1 MPAHNPVQRLARLFL
16 LPLSWLSDRLGRWFY
31 IGLAVAVAAAAAFAI
46 AGGSTAGM
54 KNKAYDL
61 IMKTR
66 FQQPAADRDIVIV
79 DIDEGS
85 LAAMAP
91 EYGRWPWPRSITA
104 GLVEGIAAQNP
115 RAIVLDIMFSDPDV
129 FNADGDRY
137 LREVVART
145 PNTFFPMIRLGEE
158 NDRLSE
164 LKVSRLPGVSR
175 LDDSASKTATIAAI
189 LPFFYDVL
197 TDHRLGTNN
206 IYTDADGIVR
216 DYEVYA
222 DEYGW
227 RVGSLPA
234 NVVAALGTPL
244 PDSEDVLLNWRGKPP
259 SYRHV
264 PFHEIYFDL
273 LKQKRT
279 RPPDEFTGKI
289 VIIGSTAPSLF
300 DLKTTPVAK
309 VHPGVEI
316 LATAID
322 NLKRGD
328 FLTELPP
335 WVYILVTLVAVT
347 LLTAA
352 FVYNIDQ
359 RVVNLTFTLLQSG
372 FLAVSYLTLNFST
385 VFVDLTAPFAFS
397 LAYFTVARFNY
408 MFAGFRRSGQP
419 FFSTLLDDGNRCRAV
434 LAQCHLHVKHRRA
447 RLALGASIKKQ
458 IGVSRFGLVTPPFFK
473 GMPLLHAFF
482 RDTLVFYWLA
492 PEEQSAAVLRDVVSV
507 MERAMPAI
515 RKAARRHAA
524 TDGPVVTWLLHGFG
538 FTVDAEGA
546 WRLRGEEAMAQ
557 LFAMAGKVEAG
568 KGGEVA
574 RVDATEEFIDACRGA
589 EGLNVSSELERAGLK
604 CGM

>member
-31 IGLAVAVAAAAAFAI
+31 VGLAVVIGAVAAFAI

-66 FQQPAADRDIVIV
+66 FHQPAPDRNIVIV
-79 DIDEGS
+79 DIDESS

-91 EYGRWPWPRSITA
+91 EYGRWPWPRSIM
-104 GLVEGIAAQNP
+104 GDLVAGIAAQKP
-115 RAIVLDIMFSDPDV
+115 RAIVLDIMFSDPDL
-129 FNADGDRY
+129 FNPDGDRY
-137 LREVVART
+137 FRQVIAHA
-145 PNTFFPMIRLGEE
+145 PNTFSPMIRLGRQ
-158 NDRLSE
+158 NDHLSE
-164 LKVSRLPGVSR
+164 LKVSRLPGVSK
-175 LDDSASKTATIAAI
+175 LDDTASNTATIAVV

-206 IYTDADGIVR
+206 IYTEADGIVR
-216 DYEVYA
+216 NYDVYA

-234 NVVAALGTPL
+234 NVVLSLGTPL
-244 PDSEDVLLNWRGKPP
+244 PDREDILLNWRGKPP

-273 LKQKRT
+273 LKRKRT

-322 NLKRGD
+322 NMKRGD
-328 FLTELPP
+328 YLTELPP
-335 WVYILVTLVAVT
+335 WIYILVTLVAIV

-359 RVVNLTFTLLQSG
+359 RVVNLTFTFLQSG

-419 FFSTLLDDGNRCRAV
+419 FFSSLLDEGNRCRAV
-434 LAQCHLHVKHRRA
+434 LAQCHIHIRNRRA

-492 PEEQSAAVLRDVVSV
+492 PEERSSEVLQDVIAV
-507 MERAMPAI
+507 MERAAPAI

-524 TDGPVVTWLLHGFG
+524 TDGPVVTWLLHGFA
-538 FTVDAEGA
+538 FTVDAEGT
-546 WRLRGEEAMAQ
+546 WRLKGEEAMAR
-557 LFAMAGKVEAG
+557 LFALAGKVGVG
-568 KGGEVA
+568 KGGGVI
-574 RVDATEEFIDACRGA
+574 RVLASEEFMDACRGA
-589 EGLNVSSELERAGLK
+589 PEMNIPELLQKAGLNYGK
-604 CGM
+604 

>member
-1 MPAHNPVQRLARLFL
+1 MPAHSPVRRLARFIL

-31 IGLAVAVAAAAAFAI
+31 VGLAIAIGAAAAFAI

-66 FQQPAADRDIVIV
+66 FQQPAADRSVVIV
-79 DIDEGS
+79 DIDESS

-91 EYGRWPWPRSITA
+91 QYGRWPWPRSVTA
-104 GLVEGIAAQNP
+104 GLVDGIAAQKP

-129 FNADGDRY
+129 FNPDGDRY
-137 LREVVART
+137 LRQVMRNT
-145 PNTFFPMIRLGEE
+145 TNTFSPMIRLGKE
-158 NDRLSE
+158 NDHLSE
-164 LKVSRLPGVSR
+164 LKVSRLPGVTP
-175 LDDSASKTATIAAI
+175 LGNTASATATIAVV

-216 DYEVYA
+216 NYDVYA

-234 NVVAALGTPL
+234 NVAQALGAPL
-244 PDSEDVLLNWRGKPP
+244 PARHDILLNWRGKPP

-273 LKQKRT
+273 LKRKRT
-279 RPPDEFTGKI
+279 RPQDEFTGKI

-322 NLKRGD
+322 NLKAGD
-328 FLTELPP
+328 SLTELPP
-335 WVYILVTLVAVT
+335 WVYILVTLVAIG
-347 LLTAA
+347 LLTTA

-359 RVVNLTFTLLQSG
+359 RVVNLTFTFLQSG

-397 LAYFTVARFNY
+397 LAYFTIARFNY
-408 MFAGFRRSGQP
+408 MFAGFHRSGQP
-419 FFSTLLDDGNRCRAV
+419 FFSTLLDEGNRCRAV
-434 LAQCHLHVKHRRA
+434 LAQCHIHIRNRRA

-458 IGVSRFGLVTPPFFK
+458 IGISRFGLVTPPFFK

-482 RDTLVFYWLA
+482 RDTVVLYWLV
-492 PEEQSAAVLRDVVSV
+492 PEEHSSDVLQDAVSV
-507 MERAMPAI
+507 LERAIPAI
-515 RKAARRHAA
+515 RKAARRHAT
-524 TDGPVVTWLLHGFG
+524 TDGPLVTWLLHGFA
-538 FTVDAEGA
+538 FTVDAEGI
-546 WRLRGEEAMAQ
+546 WRLKGEEAMAK

-568 KGGEVA
+568 GSKGVIHI
-574 RVDATEEFIDACRGA
+574 ATTDEFREACRGA
-589 EGLNVSSELERAGLK
+589 EGLKVSSELESAGLK
-604 CGM
+604 C

>member
-16 LPLSWLSDRLGRWFY
+16 LPLSWLSDWLGRWFY
-31 IGLAVAVAAAAAFAI
+31 VGLAVVIGAVAAFAI

-66 FQQPAADRDIVIV
+66 FRQPAADRSIVIV
-79 DIDEGS
+79 DIDES
-85 LAAMAP
+85 ALAAMAP
-91 EYGRWPWPRSITA
+91 EYGRWPWPRSVM
-104 GLVEGIAAQNP
+104 GELVAGIAAQKP

-129 FNADGDRY
+129 FNPDGDRY
-137 LREVVART
+137 FRQVIRHT
-145 PNTFFPMIRLGEE
+145 PNTFSPMIRLGRE
-158 NDRLSE
+158 NDHLSE
-164 LKVSRLPGVSR
+164 LKVSQLPGVTP
-175 LDDSASKTATIAAI
+175 LGDTASGTATIAVV

-206 IYTDADGIVR
+206 IYTDTDGIVR
-216 DYEVYA
+216 NYDIYA

-244 PDSEDVLLNWRGKPP
+244 PARKDILLNWRGKPP
-259 SYRHV
+259 SYAHI

-273 LKQKRT
+273 LKRKRT
-279 RPPDEFTGKI
+279 RPLDEFTGKI
-289 VIIGSTAPSLF
+289 VLIGSTAPSLF
-300 DLKTTPVAK
+300 DLKTTPMANL
-309 VHPGVEI
+309 HPGVEI

-322 NLKRGD
+322 NLSKGD
-328 FLTELPP
+328 SLTELPP
-335 WVYILVTLVAVT
+335 WVYILVTLIAIA

-359 RVVNLTFTLLQSG
+359 RVVNLTFTFLQSG

-408 MFAGFRRSGQP
+408 MFAGFRRGGHL
-419 FFSTLLDDGNRCRAV
+419 FFSTLLDDGNRCRAA
-434 LAQCHLHVKHRRA
+434 LAQCHIYINNRRA

-482 RDTLVFYWLA
+482 RNTVVFYWVA
-492 PEEQSAAVLRDVVSV
+492 PEERASEVLQDVVSV

-515 RKAARRHAA
+515 HKFAHRHAA
-524 TDGPVVTWLLHGFG
+524 QDEPVVTWLLHGFA

-546 WRLRGEEAMAQ
+546 WRLRGEQAMAQ
-557 LFAMAGKVEAG
+557 LFAMASKVEAG
-568 KGGEVA
+568 KGGGVIRVA
-574 RVDATEEFIDACRGA
+574 ATQEFMEACRRA
-589 EGLNVSSELERAGLK
+589 EGLKVSEELEKAGLK
-604 CGM
+604 C